1 MSKNK
6 ISTALAS
13 TMEANI
19 KEFEVAGVKTV
30 KKASGLVDSPSMVV
44 SFTAQAKGRLV
55 EWNNISGSA
64 TVELARVGANDF
76 GPQDFNVRNVGWSV
90 HIVRRGKEVTRG
102 MKPTPRKNAI
112 SNALTGVLY
121 KAYTELDSGPASGPQ
136 RTGNDA
142 EVRVAKQVAPKV
154 ARKAKVGKSLPK
166 GVEALTI
173 PEFLQRTVDLPVE

>member
-1 MSKNK
+1 MSKITNK
-6 ISTALAS
+6 Q
-13 TMEANI
+13 MQANV
-19 KEFEVAGVKTV
+19 KANLKDFEVAGVKTV
-30 KKASGLVDSPSMVV
+30 KENLVV
-44 SFTAQAKGRLV
+44 SFTAQARGRIV
-55 EWNNISGSA
+55 EWNSISGSA

-76 GPQDFNVRNVGWSV
+76 GPQDFNVRNVGWVV

>member
-1 MSKNK
+1 MSKITNK
-6 ISTALAS
+6 Q
-13 TMEANI
+13 MQANV
-19 KEFEVAGVKTV
+19 KANLKDFEVAGVKTV
-30 KKASGLVDSPSMVV
+30 KENLVV
-44 SFTAQAKGRLV
+44 SFTAQARGRIV
-55 EWNNISGSA
+55 EWNSISGSA
-64 TVELARVGANDF
+64 TVELARVSAKDF
-76 GPQDFNVRNVGWSV
+76 GPQDFNVRNVGWVV

-142 EVRVAKQVAPKV
+142 EVRVANEQAKQVAPKV

>member
-1 MSKNK
+1 MSNITNK
-6 ISTALAS
+6 Q
-13 TMEANI
+13 MQANV
-19 KEFEVAGVKTV
+19 KANLKDFEVAGVKTV
-30 KKASGLVDSPSMVV
+30 KENLVV
-44 SFTAQAKGRLV
+44 SFTAQARGRIV
-55 EWNNISGSA
+55 EWNSISGSA
-64 TVELARVGANDF
+64 TVELARVSAKDF
-76 GPQDFNVRNVGWSV
+76 GPQDFNVRNVGWVV

>member
-1 MSKNK
+1 MQ
-6 ISTALAS
+6 
-13 TMEANI
+13 ANV
-19 KEFEVAGVKTV
+19 KANLKDFEVAGVKTV
-30 KKASGLVDSPSMVV
+30 KENLVV
-44 SFTAQAKGRLV
+44 SFTAQARGRIV
-55 EWNNISGSA
+55 EWNSISGSA
-64 TVELARVGANDF
+64 TVELARVSAKDF
-76 GPQDFNVRNVGWSV
+76 GPQDFNVRNVGWVV